1 MSTKHKRV
9 SLFYQNINREGKQF
23 YSIATCSASP
33 VAVAGKERKKE
44 GERERE
50 ISLLLFSHFACRL
63 VSKLGCQ
70 YVMIKL

>member
-50 ISLLLFSHFACRL
+50 RERYPSSYFHTLHVGWSLSWAA
-63 VSKLGCQ
+63 S
-70 YVMIKL
+70 M